1 VIGSW
6 LVKIVAVIGILGFAV
21 IEVGSPLWA
30 RVSLDGPAHDAAN
43 DAAQQ
48 FGQTHDPDRARK
60 AAAQDAQDAGAR
72 LEKFSVDEQG
82 RIHVTLLKRAK
93 SYLLY
98 KFSQTRHWYDV
109 RVSASAAT
117 NG

>member
-1 VIGSW
+1 
-6 LVKIVAVIGILGFAV
+6 
-21 IEVGSPLWA
+21 
-30 RVSLDGPAHDAAN
+30 VSLDGPAHQAAN

-48 FGQTHDPDRARK
+48 FRPSHDPDRARQ
-60 AAAQDAQDAGAR
+60 AAAQDAQDAGAS

-82 RIHVTLLKRAK
+82 RIHVTLLKRAR

-117 NG
+117 S